1 MGNQPLISPCFEDWR
16 LGCAFTRAMKEVLV
30 LLLPILVLARLRWKD
45 RRVWFLGLLLF
56 VNLG

>member
-1 MGNQPLISPCFEDWR
+1 
-16 LGCAFTRAMKEVLV
+16 MKEVLV